1 MITFFQILADGEMF
15 GGGIKPPI
23 ENEYTEGVTQGENV
37 LATLA
42 TVLSNIIGSLTIL
55 GGLFFVVYFFMG
67 AFQWISAGGDSSKI
81 EKARDQMIQGVL
93 GLLVMVISYSLIGI
107 ISRVIGL
114 DLINIE
120 ETIGNLVP
128 GSQYV
133 E

>member
-1 MITFFQILADGEMF
+1 MITIFQLLANKDMF

-23 ENEYTEGVTQGENV
+23 ENEYTQGVTQGNNV

-42 TVLSNIIGSLTIL
+42 TVLSNIIGSITIL

-67 AFQWISAGGDSSKI
+67 AFGWISAGGDSGKI
-81 EKARDQMIQGVL
+81 EKARGQMIQGVL

-107 ISRVIGL
+107 ISSIIGL

-120 ETIGNLVP
+120 ETLENLIP
-128 GSQYV
+128 GS
-133 E
+133 